1 MRGHVCE
8 ETLMADQS
16 LPEPGLDATP
26 ANGTTDLA
34 DRGRVLEQVLA
45 QKLEQGYQVES
56 RGETDAIIVGK
67 GRSRWFG
74 LSNEAGSRQRVSV
87 DDQGVATMRKC

>member
-1 MRGHVCE
+1 MRAHASE
-8 ETLMADQS
+8 ETLMVEQS
-16 LPEPGLDATP
+16 LPEPGLDATL
-26 ANGTTDLA
+26 ANGTTDLP

-67 GRSRWFG
+67 GRARWFG
-74 LSNEAGSRQRVSV
+74 LSHEAGSRQRVSV
-87 DDQGVATMRKC
+87 DDQGIATMRKC